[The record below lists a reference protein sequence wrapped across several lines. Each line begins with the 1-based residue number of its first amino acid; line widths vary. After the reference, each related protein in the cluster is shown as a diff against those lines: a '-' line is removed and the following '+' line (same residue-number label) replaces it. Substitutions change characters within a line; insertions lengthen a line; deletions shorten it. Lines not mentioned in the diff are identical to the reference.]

1 MSMGWKKNIHEKIDN
16 VPTFI
21 SMNTG
26 FRLNEKYM
34 EKIKCAHLPVDE
46 HGLKE
51 NLLAFLITS

>member
-1 MSMGWKKNIHEKIDN
+1 MGWKKNIHEKINN

-51 NLLAFLITS
+51 NLLAFLVTS